1 MTTPFPA
8 PLGPASNH
16 LSGGLGICLN
26 LLPLASKW
34 IACAGEMAALAIL
47 CYFKNTVMSLPL
59 LGSIQSRVSS
69 GTVTFEPASAGS
81 RHIDVD
87 FDRPYRN
94 PPAVVA
100 CRSNSLNA
108 GGIVEVAVEAIT
120 QTGFQIHLSSLNPVG
135 EISVSYIAC
144 G

>member
-1 MTTPFPA
+1 
-8 PLGPASNH
+8 
-16 LSGGLGICLN
+16 
-26 LLPLASKW
+26 
-34 IACAGEMAALAIL
+34 
-47 CYFKNTVMSLPL
+47 MSLPL
-59 LGSIQSRVSS
+59 LGRSIQSRVSS

-120 QTGFQIHLSSLNPVG
+120 QTGFQIHLSSLNSVG